1 MMAANHI
8 LHNIMT
14 YKDPYSLEIEKSH
27 INYFLERLQ
36 IEFVDEMLDWDNYE
50 SCYIPLWSENAF
62 VVTR

>member
-1 MMAANHI
+1 MMVANHI
-8 LHNIMT
+8 MED
-14 YKDPYSLEIEKSH
+14 KEPYPLEVENHYVK
-27 INYFLERLQ
+27 YFLEKLS